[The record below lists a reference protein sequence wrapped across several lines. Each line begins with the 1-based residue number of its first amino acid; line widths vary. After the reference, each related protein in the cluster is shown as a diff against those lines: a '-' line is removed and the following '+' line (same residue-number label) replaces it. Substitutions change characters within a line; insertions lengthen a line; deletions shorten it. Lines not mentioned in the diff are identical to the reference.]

1 MIGVPVLDE
10 LSTMELIGITWG
22 NIMIRVP
29 EKQPIQLTVQDSPTE
44 PQRLTEMSQSKI
56 VTLCKMEIESRFG
69 WLRVAEGIQK
79 TKEDEGKTV

>member
-10 LSTMELIGITWG
+10 LSTMELIQITWG

-29 EKQPIQLTVQDSPTE
+29 EKQPIQLTVQAWPTE

-56 VTLCKMEIESRFG
+56 ITLCKMEIESRFG
-69 WLRVAEGIQK
+69 WAHVAEGIQK
-79 TKEDEGKTV
+79 TKGVDGS